1 MVNAVLTTELFLPG
15 VASLKERRRRL
26 KSLLERLRTRFN
38 VAAVE
43 VDGQNTWQRATLAIA
58 AVAGE
63 MEHIHRVFQ
72 DVVAF
77 IDGYREMMLSDYR
90 VDLYGVYLG
99 SEKELNAGKTAGGSL
114 TLITGG
120 VRSGKTLFA
129 ESLAETSP
137 SVVYLATALPTD
149 EEMAARIARHRA
161 RRPASW
167 EIVEE
172 PMDLSGAAKRV
183 ASEAVLLVDC
193 LGVWVA
199 NLLAGNSEEVEV
211 YGQVNGF
218 LRAVSD
224 RRGRTVAVTNEVG
237 MGIVP
242 PYPLGRLFRDILGRV
257 NQQVAEAADAVYLM
271 VCGIPVRIKP

>member
-15 VASLKERRRRL
+15 VASLKEGRRRL

-211 YGQVNGF
+211 YEQVNGF